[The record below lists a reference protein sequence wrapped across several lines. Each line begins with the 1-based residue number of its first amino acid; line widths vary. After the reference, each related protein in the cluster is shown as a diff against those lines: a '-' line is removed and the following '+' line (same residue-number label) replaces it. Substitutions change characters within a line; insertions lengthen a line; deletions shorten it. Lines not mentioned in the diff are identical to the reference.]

1 MAGHDPTGVVSVS
14 ASKSDQFT
22 ELSIN
27 DGQLPS
33 FTGFFLSILG
43 RFCHR
48 TRLAFIGFFINEIF
62 WNCWCSRFR
71 PTRTRAALLC
81 FHWIFFSTKCFGI
94 VGAVVFGQPAP
105 EPRRYGTPGARPQ
118 HNLPA
123 RAQLVRQQ
131 VRPPSSKIGF
141 RWVRLG

>member
-1 MAGHDPTGVVSVS
+1 MMVNYRVLLVFFYQFWAVFATGP
-14 ASKSDQFT
+14 DL
-22 ELSIN
+22 LSL
-27 DGQLPS
+27 D
-33 FTGFFLSILG
+33 FLS
-43 RFCHR
+43 
-48 TRLAFIGFFINEIF
+48 
-62 WNCWCSRFR
+62 
-71 PTRTRAALLC
+71 
-81 FHWIFFSTKCFGI
+81 TKYFGI